1 MTLPFA
7 ALANGTE
14 GAKLTVQG
22 NLCHYDVLNLEAIES
37 PAGSTIYLNRENTT
51 EVDQAFIDDKLT
63 DSMKELCAGKKVFTS
78 NIVVSDE
85 DNTAQTR
92 QFQGVCRTLHTSC
105 GWWGPI
111 VFTDIWAG
119 PSTYSHYIDT
129 NRYCSICND
138 DNQYFVNCTNL
149 DDQQSFSTACKFY
162 FTHATMTKILELKRI
177 ISRSIN
183 NNSK

>member
-7 ALANGTE
+7 GLANGTD

-111 VFTDIWAG
+111 VFTYIWAG
-119 PSTYSHYIDT
+119 HSTSSHYIDT
-129 NRYCSICND
+129 NQYCSICNVPL
-138 DNQYFVNCTNL
+138 NYCL
-149 DDQQSFSTACKFY
+149 LSFSADVQ
-162 FTHATMTKILELKRI
+162 R
-177 ISRSIN
+177 
-183 NNSK
+183 